1 MSLTDERKELEKNKD
16 NLKAARTAINNK
28 FIELGGT
35 ASTSF
40 NDVPEKTAELAKAI
54 TDTNKTYIDNKTGDL
69 NNLQTKNKDNLVNAI
84 NEVKNSSG
92 SVFGLIFDSKSEKTG
107 NGKIEA
113 DNLTD
118 NGNAIKDNLVN
129 AINEVKNSS
138 GSVFGLIFDSKSEK
152 TGNGKIEADNL
163 TDNGNAIVLSGNTT
177 NLISYFKT
185 DKIKLGRYGITIRV
199 KTSNNTL
206 SKNILK
212 IEIVKVANNS
222 NETSIKTINFTGTD
236 FKAANQYCWLTSYF
250 DYSLAKTTGDKLGI
264 KVSIGDSIGTNVSLS
279 LDYIAISPLMSAQYV
294 IG

>member
-28 FIELGGT
+28 LVELGGV

-40 NDVPEKTAELAKAI
+40 NDVPEKTTELAKAI
-54 TDTNKTYIDNKTGDL
+54 TATNKAYIDSKTGDL
-69 NNLQTKNKDNLVNAI
+69 NNLQTKN
-84 NEVKNSSG
+84 
-92 SVFGLIFDSKSEKTG
+92 
-107 NGKIEA
+107 
-113 DNLTD
+113 
-118 NGNAIKDNLVN
+118 KDNLVN

-250 DYSLAKTTGDKLGI
+250 DYSLAKAAGDKLGI

>member
-28 FIELGGT
+28 FIELGGA

-40 NDVPEKTAELAKAI
+40 NDVPEKTTELANTI
-54 TDTNKTYIDNKTGDL
+54 TATNKEYIDNKTGNL

-107 NGKIEA
+107 NGKI
-113 DNLTD
+113 
-118 NGNAIKDNLVN
+118 G
-129 AINEVKNSS
+129 
-138 GSVFGLIFDSKSEK
+138 
-152 TGNGKIEADNL
+152 ADNL

-212 IEIVKVANNS
+212 IEIVKCSSANA
-222 NETSIKTINFTGTD
+222 ETNIKTINFTGTD

-250 DYSLAKTTGDKLGI
+250 DYSLAKAAGDKLGI

>member
-1 MSLTDERKELEKNKD
+1 MSLTDERKELEKNKES
-16 NLKAARTAINNK
+16 LKAARTAINNK
-28 FIELGGT
+28 FIELGGA

-54 TDTNKTYIDNKTGDL
+54 TATNKAYIDSKTGDL

-84 NEVKNSSG
+84 NEVKSSSSG
-92 SVFGLIFDSKSEKTG
+92 GG
-107 NGKIEA
+107 
-113 DNLTD
+113 
-118 NGNAIKDNLVN
+118 
-129 AINEVKNSS
+129 
-138 GSVFGLIFDSKSEK
+138 FGLIFDSKSEK

-212 IEIVKVANNS
+212 IEIVKCSSANA
-222 NETSIKTINFTGTD
+222 ETNIKTINFTGTD

-250 DYSLAKTTGDKLGI
+250 DYSLAKAAGDKLGI